1 MQSHIR
7 AVHEKKKPHHCS
19 LCTQQFATKGNLES
33 HIKSVHEG
41 RKPFKCN
48 ICDYATSKKSNLKN
62 HESIHDKGAIEILFQ
77 MKMERNQIEENF
89 DADDESSDSEV
100 SSHRLKIGE

>member
-1 MQSHIR
+1 MQSHIT

-33 HIKSVHEG
+33 HIKTVHEG

-77 MKMERNQIEENF
+77 MKMSRNQIDENF
-89 DADDESSDSEV
+89 DVDDESSDSEV
-100 SSHRLKIGE
+100 P